1 MSQAKSTVRE
11 QMRQKLAGWT
21 AAERLEAS
29 HALVERLT
37 GLDVWK
43 KATVIGL
50 FAGRSDEMETSLL
63 WAVEQ
68 SAGKTFLYPKVVGDD
83 LHFLVVEAHA
93 DLQPGKWK
101 LHEPRGGEPRVPELV
116 LVPGV
121 AFDAQGNRM
130 GRGKGFYDRW
140 LAAYA
145 EVRTVGVCFDV
156 QIVAELPV
164 EPHDRRMDLVVT
176 EKNCYGIAT

>member
-1 MSQAKSTVRE
+1 
-11 QMRQKLAGWT
+11 MRQKLAGWS

-29 HALVERLT
+29 HALVLRLT
-37 GLDVWK
+37 TLEVWK
-43 KATVIGL
+43 NAAVIGL

-63 WAVEQ
+63 WAVEHG
-68 SAGKTFLYPKVVGDD
+68 AGKTFLYPKVEGDQ
-83 LHFLVVEAHA
+83 LHFLVVEAHT

-101 LHEPRGGEPRVPELV
+101 LHEPTGGEPGVPELV

-140 LAAYA
+140 LAAHPA
-145 EVRTVGVCFDV
+145 VRTVGVCFDFQMV
-156 QIVAELPV
+156 PDLPV
-164 EPHDRRMDLVVT
+164 EAHDRRMDLVVT
-176 EKNCYGIAT
+176 ETNCYDGAG